1 MRGMLCPHGTDAYH
15 IEREPRGRHT
25 RSTDRAVAYV
35 YWAVKSSLTTFSGSP
50 CWNNVNG
57 SKSSGRIDQEY
68 AMTRPSEI
76 AEDKV
81 RAILALI
88 GRIDEQIGT
97 KCSSKPK
104 KTPASKLG
112 ASRPSD

>member
-1 MRGMLCPHGTDAYH
+1 
-15 IEREPRGRHT
+15 
-25 RSTDRAVAYV
+25 
-35 YWAVKSSLTTFSGSP
+35 
-50 CWNNVNG
+50 
-57 SKSSGRIDQEY
+57 
-68 AMTRPSEI
+68 MTRPSEI